1 VCGDLNNAYRI
12 ARPRDLLLLASLPD
26 LRPALARYEPA
37 ELADLFDAFDVTVT
51 YSKPSHAL
59 ELAATITSDLVPAPE
74 KLQPPLRRSQGSDIA
89 GAGFEP
95 ATSGL

>member
-26 LRPALARYEPA
+26 LRPALARYGPA